1 MTKAVRA
8 KDICA
13 LLQGELEG
21 DGEAQVYKPA
31 KIEEGE
37 QGAISFFANPKYE
50 RFLYTCASTVLLLPM
65 NFAPKE
71 PLKALAVIRVP
82 DVYASLSRLMEHFD
96 KQLKE
101 RTAASSSD
109 KTGETD
115 AAAYISPQAFV
126 DASATIEAGCR
137 VEAFAFVGANVH
149 LHAGVHVHAQAW
161 IECDVEIGENT
172 LLYSGV
178 KIYKGTQV
186 GKNCVLHANAVI
198 GKDGFGFAPQGDGTY
213 KKIPQLGT
221 VDIGDDVEIGAN
233 TVIDRAVMGRTQ
245 IGNGVKIDNLV
256 QIAHNVS
263 IGENTVIAAQAGI
276 AGSTKIGKNC
286 MIGGQAG
293 FVGHIEI
300 ADGTKIQ
307 AQSGVDKSIK
317 QPNTAVY
324 GSPALPYADY
334 LRSYVVF
341 KNLPALQKRLQS
353 IEQHIH
359 NPDIT
364 LID

>member
-31 KIEEGE
+31 KIEEGA
-37 QGAISFFANPKYE
+37 QGTISFFANPKYE
-50 RFLYTCASTVLLLPM
+50 RFLYTCASTVLLLPT

-101 RTAASSSD
+101 RTASASSDASNN
-109 KTGETD
+109 
-115 AAAYISPQAFV
+115 AAAAWVSPQAFV
-126 DASATIEAGCR
+126 DPTATIEIGVR

-149 LHAGVHVHAQAW
+149 LSAGVQVHAQVW
-161 IECDVEIGENT
+161 IEADAEIGENT

-178 KIYKGTQV
+178 KIYKGTIV
-186 GKNCVLHANAVI
+186 GKNCVIHANAVI
-198 GKDGFGFAPQGDGTY
+198 GKDGFGFAPQEDGTY
-213 KKIPQLGT
+213 KKIPQLGI
-221 VDIGDDVEIGAN
+221 VEIGEDVEIGAN
-233 TVIDRAVMGRTQ
+233 TTIDRAVMGRTY
-245 IGNGVKIDNLV
+245 IAKGVKIDNLV

-276 AGSTKIGKNC
+276 AGSTQIGKNC

-293 FVGHIEI
+293 FVGHIYI
-300 ADGTKIQ
+300 ADGTKVQ

-317 QPNTAVY
+317 QPNTAVF

-341 KNLPALQKRLQS
+341 KNLPNLQKRLQS
-353 IEQHIH
+353 VEQHIL
-359 NPDIT
+359 NPSVT